1 MEAPVL
7 GTRDEGGTAGWPSK
21 HGTCSRSTTPT
32 ANEKPLALRSRLDL
46 YLVIFN
52 LPQNTRPNAL
62 MPRPYQAADY
72 LVARGNLMAHAAVVL
87 HLFFSGAPYLSAFIP
102 QPKNCFYDIK

>member
-21 HGTCSRSTTPT
+21 HGTCSRSPTPT

-46 YLVIFN
+46 HLVIFN

-87 HLFFSGAPYLSAFIP
+87 HLFFFWCSILER
-102 QPKNCFYDIK
+102 FYTATKKLFL